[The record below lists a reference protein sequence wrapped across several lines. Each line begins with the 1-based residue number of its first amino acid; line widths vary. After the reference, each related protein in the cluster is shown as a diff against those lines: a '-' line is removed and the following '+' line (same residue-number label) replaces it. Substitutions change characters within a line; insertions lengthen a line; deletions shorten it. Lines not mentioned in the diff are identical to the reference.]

1 MAYYSDLKLT
11 DFEQCFVIWDSLRCV
26 LVDQL
31 AASHA
36 KVGLEHVRLKGA
48 ALALSR
54 QVDLRQQLLVC
65 HRHL

>member
-54 QVDLRQQLLVC
+54 
-65 HRHL
+65 